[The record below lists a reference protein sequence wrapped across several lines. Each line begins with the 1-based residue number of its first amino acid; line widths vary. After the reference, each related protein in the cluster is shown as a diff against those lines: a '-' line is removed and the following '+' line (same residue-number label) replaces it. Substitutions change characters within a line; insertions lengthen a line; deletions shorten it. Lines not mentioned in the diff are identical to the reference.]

1 MYRTRER
8 EGESDGVKEER
19 EREKIGIGER
29 PQSHSGRCLSSEC
42 REVGKGELRE
52 KEERGKV

>member
-19 EREKIGIGER
+19 EKIGIGER
-29 PQSHSGRCLSSEC
+29 PQRHSGRCLSSEC
-42 REVGKGELRE
+42 REAGKGELRE